1 MIDHHSSIT
10 TAIEQGRNDVHSGN
24 SPLGLYRFPSRPLT
38 VDSIEN
44 FLWFNCGRRVSQG
57 IPFKG
62 GEILCFLP
70 CSLNFAAVEKENP
83 CCRIREIDAFI
94 VSKILK
100 DSKIFFNLEF
110 SQKLSSN
117 FQRFKNS

>member
-1 MIDHHSSIT
+1 MIDHHSSVT

-57 IPFKG
+57 TRFKG

-70 CSLNFAAVEKENP
+70 CSLNFAAVEKENRP
-83 CCRIREIDAFI
+83 
-94 VSKILK
+94 KILVV
-100 DSKIFFNLEF
+100 EF
-110 SQKLSSN
+110 VKSMRLSFRRS
-117 FQRFKNS
+117 